1 MDVKQKY
8 NWSKLKHQVN
18 NWSLELGFQEM
29 GVTDL
34 DLNNYTPHYL
44 DWLEKKFHGE
54 MSWIAKNIDKR
65 TSPEKLVDGTIRI
78 LSFRMDYLP
87 PDAGFAKNLKQDDM
101 AYISRYASGRDYH
114 KIMRKRLQKLADK
127 INNSFEDDFKFRAF
141 VDSAPVLERPIA
153 EKAGIGW
160 QGKNSL
166 IINKKAGSWFFLG
179 ELYVNIPLPIDN
191 PVKNE
196 CGKCSSCIKICP
208 TNAIVGDKVV
218 DATKCISY
226 LTIEYAGVIPIELRK
241 KMGNRIYGCD
251 DCQLVCPW
259 NRFASITN
267 EKDFYFKDITK
278 NQKLF
283 DLLRWDESQFLQKT
297 EGSPIRRIG
306 YVKWIRNIINAMGN
320 SNLSEE
326 EKLYI
331 KSLRGKNKI
340 WDEHIDWSLNN
351 QIKSSKPNTQKLIRI
366 IEKGLTRDA

>member
-1 MDVKQKY
+1 MHKNQKHNWQQLKQKI
-8 NWSKLKHQVN
+8 NE
-18 NWSLELGFQEM
+18 WSLELGFQAM

-34 DLNNYTPHYL
+34 DLKSYTPHYL
-44 DWLEKKFHGE
+44 SWLEKKFYGE
-54 MSWIAKNIDKR
+54 MSWINRNIDKR

-78 LSFRMDYLP
+78 ISFRMDYLP
-87 PDAGFAKNLKQDDM
+87 PDASFAKNLKQNNI

-127 INNSFEDDFKFRAF
+127 INSSFEDDFKFRAF

-166 IINKKAGSWFFLG
+166 ILNKKAGSWFFLG
-179 ELYVNIPLPIDN
+179 ELYINIPLPIDN
-191 PVKNE
+191 PSTNY

-208 TNAIVGDKVV
+208 TNAIVGDKIV

-241 KMGNRIYGCD
+241 KIGNRIYGCD

-283 DLLRWDESQFLQKT
+283 DLLRWNESQFLKKT

-306 YVKWIRNIINAMGN
+306 YVKWIRNIIVAMGN

-326 EKLYI
+326 ERRYI

-340 WDEHIDWSLNN
+340 WDEHIIWSLNN
-351 QIKSSKPNTQKLIRI
+351 QNKSSKSNTPK
-366 IEKGLTRDA
+366 K